1 MEELWGSVIPYW
13 DEAFIEDG
21 ETTPRK
27 PTITA
32 YPAKN
37 SKGAVIIFP
46 GGGYV
51 MRAEHEG
58 KGYAEWFQKI
68 GITSFVVD
76 YRVAP
81 YKHPAQ
87 ISDAMRA
94 VKYVRHY
101 ADKYGIDKNKI
112 AVMGS
117 SAGGHLA
124 ASVSVHYDK
133 KMYDETDEIDK
144 ENARPDATILCYPV
158 IDMFEYRHDGSRQN
172 LIGERALHAD
182 KELMSLQK
190 QVTVDTPP
198 AFIWHT
204 SSDQAV
210 PVENSLMYA
219 DALSKVQVPFELHI
233 YPMGHHGLGLA
244 KELPHVAQWSKSLE
258 NWLGVI
264 DFK

>member
-1 MEELWGSVIPYW
+1 MENLWGKTIPYW
-13 DEAFIEDG
+13 NDNYINPDEVAPSIE
-21 ETTPRK
+21 
-27 PTITA
+27 A
-32 YPAKN
+32 YPSS

-46 GGGYV
+46 GGGYA

-58 KGYAEWFQKI
+58 KGYAQWLNSI
-68 GITSFVVD
+68 GITCFVVQ

-94 VKYVRHY
+94 VRYVRYY
-101 ADKYGIDKNKI
+101 ADKFGIDKDKI

-124 ASVSVHYDK
+124 GSVSVHFDK

-144 ENARPDATILCYPV
+144 EDCRPDATILCYPV

-172 LIGERALHAD
+172 LLGERTLHSD
-182 KELMSLQK
+182 KELMSLYMH
-190 QVTVDTPP
+190 VNSNTPQ

-204 SSDQAV
+204 AADQAV

-219 DALSKVQVPFELHI
+219 SALSKFQVPFELHI
-233 YPMGHHGLGLA
+233 YPMGRHGLGLA
-244 KELPHVAQWSKSLE
+244 KEIPHVAQWSSTLE
-258 NWLGVI
+258 KWLREI
-264 DFK
+264 NFI

>member
-1 MEELWGSVIPYW
+1 MENLWGKTIPYW
-13 DEAFIEDG
+13 NEEYIEEG
-21 ETTPRK
+21 NVSPRI

-32 YPAKN
+32 YPAS
-37 SKGAVIIFP
+37 SKGAVVIFP
-46 GGGYV
+46 GGGYA

-58 KGYAEWFQKI
+58 KGYAQWFQSI
-68 GITSFVVD
+68 GITSFVVE

-81 YKHPAQ
+81 YKHPAE

-101 ADKYGIDKNKI
+101 ADKYGIDKDKI

-124 ASVSVHYDK
+124 GSVSVHYDK
-133 KMYDETDEIDK
+133 KMYDDTDEIDEESCK
-144 ENARPDATILCYPV
+144 PNAAILCYPV

-172 LIGERALHAD
+172 LIGARAFHSD
-182 KELMSLQK
+182 KEFMSLYK
-190 QVTVDTPP
+190 HVTKDTPQT
-198 AFIWHT
+198 FIWHT
-204 SSDQAV
+204 SSDQTV

-233 YPMGHHGLGLA
+233 YPIGHHGLGVA
-244 KELPHVAQWSKSLE
+244 KELPHVAQWTNALE
-258 NWLGVI
+258 NW
-264 DFK
+264 FKLIEWN

>member
-1 MEELWGSVIPYW
+1 MIKLWSGEIPHNNP
-13 DEAFIEDG
+13 
-21 ETTPRK
+21 ETDFVPY
-27 PTITA
+27 ITE
-32 YPAKN
+32 YPSN
-37 SKGAVIIFP
+37 SDGAVIIFA
-46 GGGYV
+46 GGGYGF
-51 MRAEHEG
+51 RADHEG
-58 KGYAEWFQKI
+58 EGYAKWLQSI

-94 VKYVRHY
+94 VRYVRHN

-124 ASVSVHYDK
+124 GSVSVHYDK
-133 KMYDETDEIDK
+133 KMYEPTDEIDK
-144 ENARPDATILCYPV
+144 ESCRPDATILCYPV

-182 KELMSLQK
+182 KELMSLYK
-190 QVTVDTPP
+190 HVTADTPQ

-210 PVENSLMYA
+210 PVENSLLYA
-219 DALSKVQVPFELHI
+219 DALSKVQVPFEMHI
-233 YPMGHHGLGLA
+233 YPLGPHGQGRA
-244 KELPHVAQWSKSLE
+244 ENIPHVAQWTKSLE
-258 NWLGVI
+258 NWLALN
-264 DFK
+264 DWK

>member
-1 MEELWGSVIPYW
+1 MENLWGKTIPYW
-13 DEAFIEDG
+13 NEEYIEEG
-21 ETTPRK
+21 NVSPRI

-32 YPAKN
+32 YPAS

-46 GGGYV
+46 GGGYA

-58 KGYAEWFQKI
+58 KGYAQWFQSI
-68 GITSFVVD
+68 GITSFVVE

-81 YKHPAQ
+81 YKHPAE

-101 ADKYGIDKNKI
+101 ADKYGIDKDKI

-124 ASVSVHYDK
+124 GSVSVHYDK
-133 KMYDETDEIDK
+133 KMYDDTDEIDEESCK
-144 ENARPDATILCYPV
+144 PNAAILCYPV

-172 LIGERALHAD
+172 LIGARAFHAD
-182 KELMSLQK
+182 KEFMSLYK
-190 QVTVDTPP
+190 HVTKDTPQT
-198 AFIWHT
+198 FIWHT
-204 SSDQAV
+204 SSDQTV

-233 YPMGHHGLGLA
+233 YPIGHHGLGVA
-244 KELPHVAQWSKSLE
+244 KELPHVAQWTNALE
-258 NWLGVI
+258 NW
-264 DFK
+264 FKLIEWN